1 MVLNLTSMPIA
12 AKASAI
18 NSELLSD
25 RPPMSSS
32 EPIAMVSAID
42 VCADEGDEVLG
53 IAQSISAK
61 SIAKRISPPVEGNT
75 VMIVFAFGS
84 KSPYRN
90 VAMTFARNMGDWGQA
105 ELRLT

>member
-12 AKASAI
+12 AKASAM

-25 RPPMSSS
+25 RPPMSIS
-32 EPIAMVSAID
+32 EPIAIVSAID
-42 VCADEGDEVLG
+42 IGTDEIVAVLG
-53 IAQSISAK
+53 ITQSIPAK

-90 VAMTFARNMGDWGQA
+90 VATTLARNIGDWGQI
-105 ELRLT
+105 ELRL